1 VNEPEDP
8 LSSAMHGIWHSLTGE
23 VPGPGEPY
31 EAIAGRR
38 VHAWARIDGPRPVRV
53 DVGIDFDSAVR
64 LARSML
70 SESPD
75 DAAVIDAVAEL
86 CNQLAGGVKAVLPGE
101 RQLRLPEAEIVTLGA
116 DAFPGGSVLFNA
128 ISWSVGV
135 GRVCLAVWE
144 LPEATIFG
152 TVPAGG

>member
-1 VNEPEDP
+1 MNEPEDP

-31 EAIAGRR
+31 AAITGRR
-38 VHAWARIDGPRPVRV
+38 VHAQARIEGPQPVRV
-53 DVGIDFDSAVR
+53 DLGIDFGSAVR

-70 SESPD
+70 CESPD

-101 RQLRLPEAEIVTLGA
+101 RQLRLPEAEIVTFGT
-116 DAFPGGSVLFNA
+116 DAFPEGSVLSHA
-128 ISWSVGV
+128 ISWSVGT
-135 GRVCLAVWE
+135 GRVCMAVWA
-144 LPEATIFG
+144 LRQDH
-152 TVPAGG
+152 V